1 MSIKTSFIAL
11 GLTLALAAAASA
23 QPAPRQDPWPGLV
36 VDVFDGRPIETGT
49 GLVRLE
55 APARAED
62 AAVVPMTIRA
72 EATAPDGTPIR
83 RITLVIDENPAP
95 VAAVF
100 ELGAEAGVTQ
110 IATRVRVNTYSNV
123 HAVAEDEKGRLYMDA
138 AFVKASGGCSAPA
151 LKDADQALAS
161 MGEMRFRMFE
171 PAAQNLSTGAQDAQV
186 MVRHPN
192 YSGLQMDQVTRHYIP
207 AHFIQ
212 SLVVKQGDAP
222 ILAVEG
228 GISLSEDPNVR
239 FTYRSNGEDITVEAT
254 DTEGKVFRSSW
265 PQEMRRAS

>member
-1 MSIKTSFIAL
+1 MRRSL
-11 GLTLALAAAASA
+11 L
-23 QPAPRQDPWPGLV
+23 
-36 VDVFDGRPIETGT
+36 
-49 GLVRLE
+49 
-55 APARAED
+55 PARVFSLVD
-62 AAVVPMTIRA
+62 RGL
-72 EATAPDGTPIR
+72 APPDTKIFAQG
-83 RITLVIDENPAP
+83 
-95 VAAVF
+95 
-100 ELGAEAGVTQ
+100 ELTHPE
-110 IATRVRVNTYSNV
+110 
-123 HAVAEDEKGRLYMDA
+123 
-138 AFVKASGGCSAPA
+138 
-151 LKDADQALAS
+151 ALAS